1 MYGNSM
7 SIESPTSI
15 EKAEGKLGVLMPG
28 LGAVSTTFIA
38 GTLAVRSGL
47 STPIGSLTQMGSIR
61 LGKRNERR
69 EVPIKDFV
77 PLSTLDDLV
86 FGGWDIFEDN
96 CYEAAVNAGVLE
108 KELLDKIKKELEQIK
123 PMKAVFDK
131 NLSLIHI

>member
-96 CYEAAVNAGVLE
+96 CYEAAVNAGVL
-108 KELLDKIKKELEQIK
+108 
-123 PMKAVFDK
+123 
-131 NLSLIHI
+131 SLIHI

>member
-1 MYGNSM
+1 
-7 SIESPTSI
+7 
-15 EKAEGKLGVLMPG
+15 L
-28 LGAVSTTFIA
+28 
-38 GTLAVRSGL
+38 VRLHKWVQS
-47 STPIGSLTQMGSIR
+47 R

-69 EVPIKDFV
+69 EVPVRDFV

-108 KELLDKIKKELEQIK
+108 KELLDKIKEELEQIK

-131 NLSLIHI
+131 NFVKKLDG